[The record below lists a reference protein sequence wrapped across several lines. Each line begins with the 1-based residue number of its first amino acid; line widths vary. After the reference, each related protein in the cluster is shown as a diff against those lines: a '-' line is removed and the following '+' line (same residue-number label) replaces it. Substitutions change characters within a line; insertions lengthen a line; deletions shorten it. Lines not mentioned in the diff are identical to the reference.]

1 MFFEHRKQKN
11 EKENTRRGGRRQM
24 IFCFK
29 VFEKMF
35 LDLSSFKPHIF
46 FIFNPF

>member
-1 MFFEHRKQKN
+1 MFFEHWKRKN
-11 EKENTRRGGRRQM
+11 EEENTRRGGRRQK

-29 VFEKMF
+29 VFEEIF
-35 LDLSSFKPHIF
+35 LDLSNFEPHIF